1 MHGGRAQHDLL
12 ALTGWRVVLSLTL
25 PGYSEYQ
32 KPGEM
37 RGNPCRRSKLG
48 SVQQARICAQPVA
61 RRRGTRTAQE
71 VRYAA
76 VAFCGGKAMA
86 RRRQGRRARH
96 DKEAGG
102 CASRG
107 GAGGNLVGRE
117 IGSTRDSPLP
127 DRFSAQSPTAAPS
140 PRSLVSH
147 LSRPLPVPTSVLSP
161 SWTHSTPPTASTP
174 ISHVSPCQPPLSAG

>member
-1 MHGGRAQHDLL
+1 
-12 ALTGWRVVLSLTL
+12 
-25 PGYSEYQ
+25 
-32 KPGEM
+32 M

-48 SVQQARICAQPVA
+48 NVQRGRMCAEPAA
-61 RRRGTRTAQE
+61 RRRGTGPARE
-71 VRYAA
+71 SCYAA

-86 RRRQGRRARH
+86 RRRQGRRTRYARRQRG
-96 DKEAGG
+96 KRG

-127 DRFSAQSPTAAPS
+127 DRFSTQSPTAAPS

-147 LSRPLPVPTSVLSP
+147 LSPSLPVPCRRPGLAQHRRQPRHPFLMSALVSPLSRPNTSPLSP
-161 SWTHSTPPTASTP
+161 
-174 ISHVSPCQPPLSAG
+174 PLARPRHIR